1 MVRLLIAI
9 ANMAPKTPAQV
20 MVEIVRHPS
29 LGMGVPRSGG
39 ELNSMSA
46 TVHSR
51 PTQEVSLMVSLLSY
65 GKVAVQQIVHLFPY
79 VE

>member
-9 ANMAPKTPAQV
+9 ANMAPNTPAQV

-29 LGMGVPRSGG
+29 LGMGVPMSGG
-39 ELNSMSA
+39 VLNSMSA

-51 PTQEVSLMVSLLSY
+51 PTQEVSLMVSLLAY